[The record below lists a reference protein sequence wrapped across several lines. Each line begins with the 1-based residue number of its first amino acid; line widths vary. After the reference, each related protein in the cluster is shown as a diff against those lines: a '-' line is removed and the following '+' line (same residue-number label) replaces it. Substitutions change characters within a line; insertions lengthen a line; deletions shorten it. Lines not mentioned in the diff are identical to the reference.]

1 MMVLGGLALLGIQGF
16 QPEYRVETPRPLTVE
31 EAALLNWAQSPEGQ
45 QARELMRWNSEL
57 LDDRSCEREV
67 ERLGV
72 TLELQGK
79 LARSGCCT
87 LWVVPP
93 EERRFEAE

>member
-1 MMVLGGLALLGIQGF
+1 MVLGGLALLGIQGLK
-16 QPEYRVETPRPLTVE
+16 PDYRVEMPRPLTVE
-31 EAALLNWAQSPEGQ
+31 EAALLDWAQSPEGQ
-45 QARELMRWNSEL
+45 QARELMRWNSGL

-72 TLELQGK
+72 TLELQGRS
-79 LARSGCCT
+79 ARSGFCI

-93 EERRFEAE
+93 EQRQFEAG

>member
-1 MMVLGGLALLGIQGF
+1 MMVLGGLALLGIQGLK
-16 QPEYRVETPRPLTVE
+16 PDYRVEMPRPLTVE
-31 EAALLNWAQSPEGQ
+31 EAALLDWAQSPEGQ
-45 QARELMRWNSEL
+45 QARELMRWNSGL

-72 TLELQGK
+72 TLELQGRS
-79 LARSGCCT
+79 ARSGFCI

-93 EERRFEAE
+93 EQRQFEAG